1 MSKEESTDG
10 INLSEYYDAMN
21 IFYADK
27 LKSSM
32 KKKFNTCS
40 RCKGVRQFIMEKGEL
55 IYTCG
60 ETKGECGEQIKI
72 KLASY
77 LDYEIMKREISIFKK
92 RTPSLE
98 KVKDLINVQ
107 KEIKQYDS
115 FMDQTKEL
123 LKNTTKTY
131 IRENDLKK
139 RGTEIEKYQEEK
151 IKILIEMNKLKP
163 LMNEPNE
170 PKQKEYKQK
179 YIHLS
184 QELNSLYKSMR
195 DITDIRTNYSIMT
208 DEPHI
213 KKSSDKYTEPPTK
226 EKKEK
231 KKEEN

>member
-1 MSKEESTDG
+1 
-10 INLSEYYDAMN
+10 MN

-107 KEIKQYDS
+107 KEIEQYDS

-139 RGTEIEKYQEEK
+139 RGKEIEKYQEEK

-184 QELNSLYKSMR
+184 QELNLLYKSMR
-195 DITDIRTNYSIMT
+195 DITDIRTNCSIMT
-208 DEPHI
+208 DEPRI
-213 KKSSDKYTEPPTK
+213 KKSSDKYTEIPK
-226 EKKEK
+226 R
-231 KKEEN
+231 KKEEK

>member
-40 RCKGVRQFIMEKGEL
+40 RCKGVRQFIMDKGEL

-77 LDYEIMKREISIFKK
+77 LEYEIMKREISIFKK

-107 KEIKQYDS
+107 KEIEQYDS

-139 RGTEIEKYQEEK
+139 RGKEIEKYQEEK

-195 DITDIRTNYSIMT
+195 DITDIRTNCSIMT
-208 DEPHI
+208 DEPRI
-213 KKSSDKYTEPPTK
+213 KKSSDKYTEIPK
-226 EKKEK
+226 R
-231 KKEEN
+231 KKEEK

>member
-1 MSKEESTDG
+1 MSKEESIDG
-10 INLSEYYDAMN
+10 TNYSEYYDAMN

-32 KKKFNTCS
+32 KKKFTTCS
-40 RCKGVRQFIMEKGEL
+40 GCKGVRQFIMNKDEL

-60 ETKGECGEQIKI
+60 DTKGECGEQIKI

-77 LDYEIMKREISIFKK
+77 LDYELMKREISFFKK

-98 KVKDLINVQ
+98 IVKDLINVQ
-107 KEIKQYDS
+107 KEIEQYDS
-115 FMDQTKEL
+115 FVDQTKEL

-139 RGTEIEKYQEEK
+139 RGKEIEKYQEEK

-184 QELNSLYKSMR
+184 QELNTLYKSMR
-195 DITDIRTNYSIMT
+195 EITDIRMNCSIMT

-213 KKSSDKYTEPPTK
+213 KKSSDKYTEIPKTRK
-226 EKKEK
+226 T
-231 KKEEN
+231 KKEEK

>member
-1 MSKEESTDG
+1 MSKEESIDR

-32 KKKFNTCS
+32 KKKFTTCS
-40 RCKGVRQFIMEKGEL
+40 GCKRVRRFIMKNNEL

-60 ETKGECGEQIKI
+60 DSKGECGEQIKI

-77 LDYEIMKREISIFKK
+77 LDYELLKREISFFKK

-107 KEIKQYDS
+107 KEIEQYDS
-115 FMDQTKEL
+115 FLDQTKEL

-139 RGTEIEKYQEEK
+139 RGKEIEKYQEEK
-151 IKILIEMNKLKP
+151 IKILTEMNKLKS
-163 LMNEPNE
+163 LMNDPNE
-170 PKQKEYKQK
+170 PKQKEFTQK
-179 YIHLS
+179 YINLS
-184 QELNSLYKSMR
+184 QELNLLYKSMR
-195 DITDIRTNYSIMT
+195 EITDIRTNCSIMT
-208 DEPHI
+208 NEPRI
-213 KKSSDKYTEPPTK
+213 KKSSNKYTEIPKIKKT
-226 EKKEK
+226 KKEK
-231 KKEEN
+231 